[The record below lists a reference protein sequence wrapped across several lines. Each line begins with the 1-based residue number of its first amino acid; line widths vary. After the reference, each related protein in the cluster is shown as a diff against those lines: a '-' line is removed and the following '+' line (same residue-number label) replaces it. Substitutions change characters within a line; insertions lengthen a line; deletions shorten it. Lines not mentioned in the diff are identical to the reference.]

1 MRDPNRDFV
10 KRQIKE
16 RVMNLDPEPRE
27 AGVGLIRSMLKQS
40 LVAGEGGPLEG
51 QLPSILRL
59 GSGS

>member
-1 MRDPNRDFV
+1 
-10 KRQIKE
+10 
-16 RVMNLDPEPRE
+16 MNLDPEPRE